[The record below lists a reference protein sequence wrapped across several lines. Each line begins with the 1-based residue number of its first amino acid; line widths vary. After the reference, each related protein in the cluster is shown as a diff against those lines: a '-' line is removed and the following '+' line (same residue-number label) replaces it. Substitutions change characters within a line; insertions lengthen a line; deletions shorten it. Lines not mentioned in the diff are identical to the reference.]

1 MSGVSRRQWQGAWCG
16 DVGCSGRRSGAP
28 SITAFGPSDC
38 LSVRVQFWRYCWLSP
53 LPHVIAPPP
62 PTGQPPTA
70 RLGEEREAQCATGLR
85 ARWPPNLTSTRA
97 IRHVLLIRSD
107 NVPPSPAGH
116 RQCGR
121 HSVVVIMSAKRK
133 MGSIPKVSRNYPLS
147 HLFTAEPVIGV
158 VLTSLFHVVRWY
170 SHY

>member
-1 MSGVSRRQWQGAWCG
+1 MVGALAHHQLQ
-16 DVGCSGRRSGAP
+16 RSARPTVYP
-28 SITAFGPSDC
+28 SEFSFDAIVDYH
-38 LSVRVQFWRYCWLSP
+38 LSHTLSP
-53 LPHVIAPPP
+53 PPP

-133 MGSIPKVSRNYPLS
+133 MGSIPKVSRNCPLS
-147 HLFTAEPVIGV
+147 HLFTAEPVLGV
-158 VLTSLFHVVRWY
+158 VLTSLFHVVR
-170 SHY
+170 